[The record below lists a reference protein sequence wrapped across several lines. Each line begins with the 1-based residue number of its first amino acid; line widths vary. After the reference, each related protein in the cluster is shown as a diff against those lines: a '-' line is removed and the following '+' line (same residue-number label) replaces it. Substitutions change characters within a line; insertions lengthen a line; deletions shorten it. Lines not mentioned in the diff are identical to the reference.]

1 MSQSGAKASRSRR
14 EFRPWLVGVLAPDG
28 KGHPA
33 DRVVQNFVDSLRATG
48 AGTVRR
54 SVWLGKAL
62 ERIGRP
68 TWTAGSQPATV
79 LPLMGPKWWRLTAC
93 TTFGPTI
100 PYCWDVWGPELDAWT
115 RRLSEPRVV
124 AAITSSSI
132 ACEQLRTR
140 LPKMPIEY
148 VPEAVDTTRFPVPPP
163 LRSRSIDVLELG
175 RRNTRW
181 HVSVESMLR
190 ETAAVHMYERSTGEI
205 IFPTDADLDA
215 GLLDSRISICFTR
228 RDTHP
233 EVSGSVDALTQRYL
247 ESIAAGCIL
256 LGRAPED
263 LIGLFGYDPV
273 IPVDWTDPQGQLCEI
288 LASLEDHQSAVVANR
303 LRLLDVASWRVRG
316 PQLVQVLD
324 RLTAE
329 RS

>member
-1 MSQSGAKASRSRR
+1 
-14 EFRPWLVGVLAPDG
+14 VGVLAPEG
-28 KGHPA
+28 TRHPA
-33 DRVVQNFVDSLRATG
+33 DRMVQDFVESLSNAG

-54 SVWLGKAL
+54 LAWLGKAL
-62 ERIGRP
+62 ERMGRP
-68 TWTAGSQPATV
+68 TWVAGSRPTIV
-79 LPLMGPKWWRLTAC
+79 PLMGCKWWRLTAC

-100 PYCWDVWGPELDAWT
+100 PHCWDAWGPELDVWA
-115 RRLSEPRVV
+115 RRLSDPRVV
-124 AAITSSSI
+124 AAITSSST
-132 ACEQLRTR
+132 ARDELRAR
-140 LPKMPIEY
+140 LPTMSIQY
-148 VPEAVDTTRFPVPPP
+148 VPEAVDIKRFPIPAP

-181 HVSVESMLR
+181 HHAVQSMLADA
-190 ETAAVHMYERSTGEI
+190 AAVHKYERSAGEI

-215 GLLDSRISICFTR
+215 GLLDSRISICFTK

-233 EVSGSVDALTQRYL
+233 ELSGSVDALTQRYL

-273 IPVDWTDPQGQLCEI
+273 IPVDWTDPQGQLREI
-288 LASLEDHQSAVVANR
+288 LASLEDHQPAVEANR
-303 LRLLDVASWRVRG
+303 LRLLDVASWQVRG
-316 PQLVQVLD
+316 PQLVQVID